1 VERLSDELCFDGR
14 VRTEGVIRGS
24 GTSIDHARP
33 VLAPIISRENRAGY
47 AESATTLKSSPM
59 GTDSTIFS
67 APGNWLI
74 DDIVATTCAET
85 A

>member
-1 VERLSDELCFDGR
+1 M
-14 VRTEGVIRGS
+14 
-24 GTSIDHARP
+24 
-33 VLAPIISRENRAGY
+33 LAPIIPRENRAGY

-67 APGNWLI
+67 APGNCLI
-74 DDIVATTCAET
+74 DDIVAATCAET